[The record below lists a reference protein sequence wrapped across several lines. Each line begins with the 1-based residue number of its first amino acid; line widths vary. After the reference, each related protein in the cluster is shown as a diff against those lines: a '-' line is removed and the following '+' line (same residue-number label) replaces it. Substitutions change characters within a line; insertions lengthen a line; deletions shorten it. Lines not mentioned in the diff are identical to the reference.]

1 MRDDVVGLLTSL
13 WNIVLYVAQIG
24 LGFSAL
30 FYGIQGEYA
39 QGAYSVGWLIVILIT
54 FKRENG

>member
-13 WNIVLYVAQIG
+13 WNIVLYAAQVV
-24 LGFSAL
+24 LGFSSL

-39 QGAYSVGWLIVILIT
+39 QGAYSLGWLIVIMIMN
-54 FKRENG
+54 RENG